1 MIQIIKSLTLVFVLF
16 SVASCAVFTEVS
28 SSTSSTVDTV
38 TPDVT
43 LNSFVEQ
50 RYVAIRQDAANGGGE
65 NLDALAHLLGEEDS
79 HAFAKF
85 MQTDF
90 DRIFTD
96 IDQPVD
102 ILARINAGLLNQ
114 DS

>member
-1 MIQIIKSLTLVFVLF
+1 MGQIIKFLTLVLVLF
-16 SVASCAVFTEVS
+16 SVVSCAAFTEVS

-50 RYVAIRQDAANGGGE
+50 RYVAIREDAANGGGE
-65 NLDALAHLLGEEDS
+65 NLDALAHLLGKADRR
-79 HAFAKF
+79 AFAQF
-85 MQTDF
+85 MQADF

-96 IDQPVD
+96 VDQPVD
-102 ILARINAGLLNQ
+102 ILARINTRALNK

>member
-1 MIQIIKSLTLVFVLF
+1 MSQIIKLLTLTLMVL
-16 SVASCAVFTEVS
+16 SAVSCAAFTEVS
-28 SSTSSTVDTV
+28 SSTSSAVDTV

-50 RYVAIRQDAANGGGE
+50 RYAAIRQDAANGGGE
-65 NLDALAHLLGEEDS
+65 NLDALAHLLGKEDR
-79 HAFAKF
+79 HAFAAF
-85 MQTDF
+85 MQADF
-90 DRIFTD
+90 DRIFTG

-102 ILARINAGLLNQ
+102 ILARINTRALNK